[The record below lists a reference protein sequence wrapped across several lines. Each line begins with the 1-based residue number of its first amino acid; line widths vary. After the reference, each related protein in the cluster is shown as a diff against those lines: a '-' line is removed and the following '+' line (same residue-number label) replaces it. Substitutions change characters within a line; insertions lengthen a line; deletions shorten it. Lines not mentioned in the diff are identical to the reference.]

1 MSEPSSAQRRAL
13 LIVDHGTRSA
23 EANLRLAAFA
33 EQVASARPEWRV
45 THAHM
50 ELAQPDMPT
59 AIDALV
65 AEGAVE
71 IHIHLHFL
79 SAGYH
84 VRETIPELVEAA
96 RARHTQMEESEREAR
111 IKERNRIDPELR
123 LACRVRPTGDMTVRA
138 TYW

>member
-1 MSEPSSAQRRAL
+1 MSETSSAQRRAL

-23 EANLRLAAFA
+23 EANLRLAAFPQ
-33 EQVASARPEWRV
+33 QVASARPEWRV

-96 RARHTQMEESEREAR
+96 RARHTQ
-111 IKERNRIDPELR
+111 IDIRVFAPIGEDPR
-123 LACRVRPTGDMTVRA
+123 LVDIVIDQIDRTDH
-138 TYW
+138 